1 MNESQCKDFN
11 NMFIKH
17 IFFKNNK
24 KSISKGLLKTRLN
37 FDPSKVH
44 NYHLVKVLN
53 KIISQLILLFHSSR
67 HI

>member
-1 MNESQCKDFN
+1 MNEGQCKYF

-24 KSISKGLLKTRLN
+24 KSIPKGLLKIRFN

-44 NYHLVKVLN
+44 NYYLVKVLN
-53 KIISQLILLFHSSR
+53 KIISHLILLFHYLK
-67 HI
+67 HT